1 MKVLVAGAS
10 GFVGRRLCP
19 ALEEAGHEVRAMTRH
34 PDTYEGAGTAV
45 GADVQDAA
53 SLDEAMA
60 GCDAAY
66 YLVHSLDDD
75 DFENKDAAGATT
87 FGAAAE
93 RAGLKRI
100 VYLGGL
106 GDDSEELS
114 AHLRSRREVESAL
127 AESGVPVTTLRAG
140 IIVGD
145 GGISW
150 EMTRQL
156 VDHLPAM
163 VTPRWV
169 TTRTQPIA
177 VADVVRYLVGIL
189 EVPEAADQALE
200 IGGPEVLRY
209 KTMLQRVA
217 TIQGRD
223 LPIVPVPLLSP
234 QLSSRWLSLVTDV
247 DTTTGRNLV
256 DSMTNEVV
264 VKDDRIRRM
273 VPFEPMSYDEAARTA
288 LRERA
293 ERLSGE
299 DTTAGPADT
308 IHRILGRLPKPFHL
322 QEPRVP
328 DETEAVRNRRRRIV
342 LGVGAAGAT
351 LLGVSLSAEPGSKRF
366 YWLTGALAATWTAGA
381 VASGPLHLGWIKS
394 RDDNLRRPIITPVA
408 TGVAAFGAFY
418 GAALVAREIPILNQ
432 AIGNVLRYAD
442 QGSTPLIILTTS
454 VNGLAEEM
462 FFRGAFYTA
471 AADRPILISTVA
483 YTVAT
488 AASRNPALTVAG
500 GVMGLLFGMQRR
512 ASGGIQ
518 APMLTH
524 LTWAMLMLR
533 YLPPLFERSIR
544 REELRA

>member
-34 PDTYEGAGTAV
+34 PDTYDGAGTAV
-45 GADVQDAA
+45 GGDVQDAD
-53 SLDEAMA
+53 SLDTAMA

-75 DFENKDAAGATT
+75 DFENKDATGATT
-87 FGAAAE
+87 FGAAAK
-93 RAGLKRI
+93 RAGVERI
-100 VYLGGL
+100 IYLGGL
-106 GDDSEELS
+106 GDDGEQLS

-140 IIVGD
+140 IIIGD

-150 EMTRQL
+150 ELTRQL

-163 VTPRWV
+163 ITPRWV
-169 TTRTQPIA
+169 MTRTQPIA
-177 VADVVRYLVGIL
+177 VADVVRYLVGVL
-189 EVPEAADQALE
+189 ELPEAAGLALDV
-200 IGGPEVLRY
+200 GGPEVLRY

-234 QLSSRWLSLVTDV
+234 QLSSRWLSLVTDIDV
-247 DTTTGRNLV
+247 TTGRNLV

-273 VPFEPMSYDEAARTA
+273 VPFDPMSYDEAARTA
-288 LRERA
+288 LA
-293 ERLSGE
+293 ECRQRLADKDVPGS
-299 DTTAGPADT
+299 PADT
-308 IHRILGRLPKPFHL
+308 VHRVLGRLPKPFHL
-322 QEPRVP
+322 QEPVVP

-342 LGVGAAGAT
+342 LGVGVAGAT

-394 RDDNLRRPIITPVA
+394 RDNNLRRPIATPVA

-418 GAALVAREIPILNQ
+418 GAALVAREIPVLNR

-442 QGSTPLIILTTS
+442 KGNMPLVVATTV
-454 VNGLAEEM
+454 VNGVAEEL

-471 AADRPILISTVA
+471 AADRPILISTAA

-488 AASRNPALTVAG
+488 AASRNPALTIAG
-500 GVMGLLFGMQRR
+500 AVMGGLFGMQRR
-512 ASGGIQ
+512 ASGGVQ

-524 LTWAMLMLR
+524 VTWGMLMLR

-544 REELRA
+544 REEFTA

>member
-1 MKVLVAGAS
+1 
-10 GFVGRRLCP
+10 
-19 ALEEAGHEVRAMTRH
+19 
-34 PDTYEGAGTAV
+34 
-45 GADVQDAA
+45 
-53 SLDEAMA
+53 
-60 GCDAAY
+60 
-66 YLVHSLDDD
+66 
-75 DFENKDAAGATT
+75 
-87 FGAAAE
+87 
-93 RAGLKRI
+93 
-100 VYLGGL
+100 
-106 GDDSEELS
+106 
-114 AHLRSRREVESAL
+114 
-127 AESGVPVTTLRAG
+127 
-140 IIVGD
+140 
-145 GGISW
+145 
-150 EMTRQL
+150 
-156 VDHLPAM
+156 
-163 VTPRWV
+163 
-169 TTRTQPIA
+169 
-177 VADVVRYLVGIL
+177 
-189 EVPEAADQALE
+189 
-200 IGGPEVLRY
+200 
-209 KTMLQRVA
+209 MLQRVA

-264 VKDDRIRRM
+264 VTDDRIRRM

-342 LGVGAAGAT
+342 VGVGAAGAT

-454 VNGLAEEM
+454 VNGLANQM

-471 AADRPILISTVA
+471 AADRPILISTAA

>member
-34 PDTYEGAGTAV
+34 PDTYDGAGTAV
-45 GADVQDAA
+45 GADVQDAD
-53 SLDEAMA
+53 SLDTAMA

-87 FGAAAE
+87 FGAAAK
-93 RAGLKRI
+93 RAGVERI
-100 VYLGGL
+100 IYLGGL
-106 GDDSEELS
+106 GDDGEQLS
-114 AHLRSRREVESAL
+114 AHLRSRRDVESAL

-140 IIVGD
+140 IIIGD

-150 EMTRQL
+150 ELTRQL

-163 VTPRWV
+163 ITPRWV
-169 TTRTQPIA
+169 MTRTQPIA
-177 VADVVRYLVGIL
+177 VADVVRYLVGVL
-189 EVPEAADQALE
+189 ELPEAAGQALDV
-200 IGGPEVLRY
+200 GGPEVLRY

-234 QLSSRWLSLVTDV
+234 QLSSLWLSLVTDIDV
-247 DTTTGRNLV
+247 TTGRNLV

-273 VPFEPMSYDEAARTA
+273 VPFDPMSYDEAARTA
-288 LRERA
+288 LA
-293 ERLSGE
+293 ERRQRLAAKDVPGS
-299 DTTAGPADT
+299 PADT
-308 IHRILGRLPKPFHL
+308 VHRVLGRLPKPFHL
-322 QEPRVP
+322 QEPVVP

-342 LGVGAAGAT
+342 LGVGVAGAT

-394 RDDNLRRPIITPVA
+394 RDNNLRRPIATPVA
-408 TGVAAFGAFY
+408 TGVAAFGVFY
-418 GAALVAREIPILNQ
+418 GAALVAREIPVLNR

-442 QGSTPLIILTTS
+442 KGSMPLVVGTTV
-454 VNGLAEEM
+454 VNGVAEEL

-471 AADRPILISTVA
+471 AADRPILISTAA

-488 AASRNPALTVAG
+488 AASRNPALTIAG
-500 GVMGLLFGMQRR
+500 AVMGGLFGMQRR
-512 ASGGIQ
+512 ASGGVQ

-524 LTWAMLMLR
+524 VTWGMLMLR

-544 REELRA
+544 REEFTA